1 MDPSATRQQKQHK
14 AAILNNTTA
23 AAVDFS
29 SQQQAKRKPLTIH
42 PPSPSHN
49 RTTTTTNDAKPRRS
63 SSISSQSSSIF
74 SHGNNGLVSSSSPSF
89 LPSSPLFRSG
99 YNKLGGSAVR
109 MGTIAGSM
117 PGAVGVGVGV
127 GSPFS
132 PFLGQQSP
140 YGTSV
145 GHRGLSSSTL
155 SLLSSH
161 PSSPGA
167 SPASGA
173 FFTAETRKSFDM
185 EAIDVS
191 ESEGEQ
197 DVVAS
202 IDGDD
207 ESESSGSEEDGDD
220 DLLSI
225 SDRDNSDSE
234 DLEDSGVESSPI
246 LTYDPIPAASLLSS
260 SAPSPNMRAGRLGLF
275 GGVQQ
280 QTYNGDN
287 SRRSQD
293 IGQQDRSFLLQDP
306 LQSHDQSMDNALVP
320 DVHAPASTILPVDKD
335 KEGLMTVSA
344 QDSDDNDNDAAS
356 VGSAPSPALSHSTP
370 AYSAHST
377 TPSSPS
383 LSGSPYPMDSKFI
396 PDSRLPPALSPSSS
410 AVPVTFIPD
419 TLDGA
424 TKRSDLLLN
433 EPESTHLPLS
443 SLDARI
449 PASATNINNNARP
462 LSSLLRQNDDEE
474 DNSYETLEA
483 VGKAQ
488 DVNTQDTIQA
498 ESHSDGYGSL
508 PKYSTYPTATTTA
521 VQQQHDNIQDLS
533 SSSSNSDA
541 VVAEL
546 KEVRTILQDLHKRM
560 DRLER
565 SLQATSSSSRSGPQK
580 DKSSSPVTRRR
591 WILSIIKGMATPRRG
606 GGGRGIFRI
615 AMFVLFVGLIVFGGR
630 RRWTR
635 GGMRSLLRM
644 DWATA
649 KQLARSRLSFL
660 ERHVSRQRLH

>member
-1 MDPSATRQQKQHK
+1 
-14 AAILNNTTA
+14 
-23 AAVDFS
+23 
-29 SQQQAKRKPLTIH
+29 
-42 PPSPSHN
+42 
-49 RTTTTTNDAKPRRS
+49 
-63 SSISSQSSSIF
+63 
-74 SHGNNGLVSSSSPSF
+74 
-89 LPSSPLFRSG
+89 
-99 YNKLGGSAVR
+99 
-109 MGTIAGSM
+109 
-117 PGAVGVGVGV
+117 
-127 GSPFS
+127 
-132 PFLGQQSP
+132 
-140 YGTSV
+140 
-145 GHRGLSSSTL
+145 
-155 SLLSSH
+155 
-161 PSSPGA
+161 
-167 SPASGA
+167 
-173 FFTAETRKSFDM
+173 M

-260 SAPSPNMRAGRLGLF
+260 SAPSPNIRAGRLG
-275 GGVQQ
+275 
-280 QTYNGDN
+280 
-287 SRRSQD
+287 
-293 IGQQDRSFLLQDP
+293 
-306 LQSHDQSMDNALVP
+306 SHDQSMDNALVP
-320 DVHAPASTILPVDKD
+320 DVHTPASTILPVDKD

-370 AYSAHST
+370 AYSAQST

-383 LSGSPYPMDSKFI
+383 LSGSAYPMDSKFI

-424 TKRSDLLLN
+424 TERSDLLLN
-433 EPESTHLPLS
+433 ERESTHLPLS

-449 PASATNINNNARP
+449 PASATNINNNATP
-462 LSSLLRQNDDEE
+462 LSSLLRQKEEQDNVEAPLAAEQNLDSGTRVAPESTEGGYYNVEGLLDEGVFDDEE

-498 ESHSDGYGSL
+498 ESHPDGYGSL
-508 PKYSTYPTATTTA
+508 PKYSTYPTATATA

-565 SLQATSSSSRSGPQK
+565 SLQATSSSSGSGPQK

-591 WILSIIKGMATPRRG
+591 WILSIIKGMATPQRG

-660 ERHVSRQRLH
+660 ERHVSRRRLH

>member
-1 MDPSATRQQKQHK
+1 
-14 AAILNNTTA
+14 
-23 AAVDFS
+23 
-29 SQQQAKRKPLTIH
+29 
-42 PPSPSHN
+42 
-49 RTTTTTNDAKPRRS
+49 
-63 SSISSQSSSIF
+63 
-74 SHGNNGLVSSSSPSF
+74 
-89 LPSSPLFRSG
+89 
-99 YNKLGGSAVR
+99 
-109 MGTIAGSM
+109 MGTVAGSM

-167 SPASGA
+167 SPALGA
-173 FFTAETRKSFDM
+173 FFSAETRKSFDM

-280 QTYNGDN
+280 QAYNGDN

-320 DVHAPASTILPVDKD
+320 DAHAPASTILPVDKD

-344 QDSDDNDNDAAS
+344 QDSDNNDNDAAS
-356 VGSAPSPALSHSTP
+356 VGSAPSPALSHSSP

-396 PDSRLPPALSPSSS
+396 PDSRLLPALSPSSS
-410 AVPVTFIPD
+410 TVPVTFIPD

-449 PASATNINNNARP
+449 PASATNINNNATP
-462 LSSLLRQNDDEE
+462 LSSLLRQKDEQDNVEAPLAAEQNLDSGTRVAPESTEGGYHNVEGLLDEGVFDDEE

-488 DVNTQDTIQA
+488 DVNTQDTIQV
-498 ESHSDGYGSL
+498 ESHPDGYGSL

-546 KEVRTILQDLHKRM
+546 KEVRAILQDLHKRM

-565 SLQATSSSSRSGPQK
+565 SLQATSSSSGSGPQK

-606 GGGRGIFRI
+606 GGGRRIFRI